1 MMEIRVEY
9 YGILEQVC
17 GARTEKL
24 ELRGEGPV
32 TVRDAIDCLV
42 ERHGGLEA
50 HRRHMAY
57 AVGDTLIREDTDVR
71 DGCVLALLPPVSG
84 G

>member
-9 YGILEQVC
+9 YGILEEVC

-24 ELRGEGPV
+24 ELRGDGSA

-42 ERHGGLEA
+42 ERHGELAA
-50 HRRHMAY
+50 HRGHMAY
-57 AVGDTLIREDTDVR
+57 AVGETLIREDTNVR